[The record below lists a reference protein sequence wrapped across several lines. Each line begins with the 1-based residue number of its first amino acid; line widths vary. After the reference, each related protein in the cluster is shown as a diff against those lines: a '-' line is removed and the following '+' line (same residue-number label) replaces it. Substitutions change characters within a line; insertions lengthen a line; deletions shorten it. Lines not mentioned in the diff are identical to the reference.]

1 MTRSRRSLNLQIRG
15 IIMSLKDTIF
25 DEIGFITGLKTKKTP
40 EQLAEEARKAE
51 AEKQK
56 QTEEKPEDPTT
67 ILRR

>member
-1 MTRSRRSLNLQIRG
+1 MLFFVPFLNEEMT
-15 IIMSLKDTIF
+15 MSLREQLPF
-25 DEIGFITGLKTKKTP
+25 ADEINLIIGQKVKKTP

-56 QTEEKPEDPTT
+56 REEDPTT